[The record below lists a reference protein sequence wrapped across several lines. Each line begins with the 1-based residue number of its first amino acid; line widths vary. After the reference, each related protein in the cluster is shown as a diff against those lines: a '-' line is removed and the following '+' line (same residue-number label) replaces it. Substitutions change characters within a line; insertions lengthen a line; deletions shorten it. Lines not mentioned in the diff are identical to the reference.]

1 MASEPF
7 SGSREARVRALTIGK
22 EKSPQTPT
30 GLPMAEGEKVMTLG
44 FANDVMEGTCWI
56 GVIALGLE
64 NEGRGFINSMYL

>member
-1 MASEPF
+1 
-7 SGSREARVRALTIGK
+7 
-22 EKSPQTPT
+22 
-30 GLPMAEGEKVMTLG
+30 MTLG